1 MHNFVILQVSQTL
14 RDHNTEVD
22 FSVQWHCVHILSKI
36 ITEVRKL
43 DVVREQI
50 IFEMRVIFSEVILAQ
65 KYGKSIFDL
74 FEDILLMVYS
84 TSLTN
89 FKWLFVL
96 MFNDH
101 FLFQRWFWCDNVYLC
116 SCIYSIGTNVPVD
129 ELSQVDLS
137 KTSTIDFFAFA

>member
-1 MHNFVILQVSQTL
+1 M
-14 RDHNTEVD
+14 
-22 FSVQWHCVHILSKI
+22 HILSKI

-50 IFEMRVIFSEVILAQ
+50 IFEMGVIFSEVILAQ

-89 FKWLFVL
+89 FK
-96 MFNDH
+96 
-101 FLFQRWFWCDNVYLC
+101 
-116 SCIYSIGTNVPVD
+116 
-129 ELSQVDLS
+129 
-137 KTSTIDFFAFA
+137 